1 MIDRYDWAGGQEAM
15 LRFGP
20 LDGPVVVFAQPLFEE
35 ANRTRALIVSVA
47 RALARRRIAS
57 AIPDL
62 PGTGESLVPTRDVT
76 IMMMRE
82 AFEGA
87 AARFDREGRE
97 TYGAGIRSGAL
108 LDPLAL
114 LSGRWHLAPVDGAR
128 VLRELT
134 RIKQIEVDH
143 SLNEF
148 WYLEGDTAI
157 ESGHSPVAIAGNL
170 VSPHLLS
177 ELTAL
182 TPFDQPDI
190 PRRVV
195 RLDSD
200 PEPADVKLPGPPLWR
215 RAEPDNDRALV
226 ELLADD
232 LTAWVRSCE
241 G

>member
-20 LDGPVVVFAQPLFEE
+20 QGGPVVVFAQPLFEE

-47 RALARRRIAS
+47 RALARRGLAS

-62 PGTGESLVPTRDVT
+62 PGTGESLTPTRDAT
-76 IMMMRE
+76 IMTMRE

-87 AARFDREGRE
+87 AARFDREGRR
-97 TYGAGIRSGAL
+97 TYGAGIRGGTL
-108 LDPLAL
+108 LDALAL
-114 LSGRWHLAPVDGAR
+114 LFGRWHLAPIDGAR

-134 RIKQIEVDH
+134 RIKQAEIGHPINDLQYLAGDSSDDIE
-143 SLNEF
+143 
-148 WYLEGDTAI
+148 
-157 ESGHSPVAIAGNL
+157 IAGNL
-170 VSPHLLS
+170 ISPRLLS

-182 TPFDQPDI
+182 TPFAEPGI

-200 PEPADVKLPGPPLWR
+200 PEPADVKLTGPPLWR
-215 RAEPDNDRALV
+215 RAEPGNDPALA
-226 ELLADD
+226 EAIADD
-232 LTAWVRSCE
+232 IAGWVRACE